1 MEIDKLGET
10 RQDPEEGKSLILS
23 LDANI
28 QEYAQQAALKVMEEK
43 QAERVSI
50 LLMNPQNGEIYACLN
65 VPEFDL
71 NDPFTLNEDLQAKL
85 DMREEQTIEK
95 ETEQTAAQMAAKTK
109 SKRKQELLNQM
120 WRNPC
125 MNDTYEP
132 GSTFKIITMSA
143 GWKREL

>member
-1 MEIDKLGET
+1 MINLGRQGRT
-10 RQDPEEGKSLILS
+10 RKREKDLILS

-50 LLMNPQNGEIYACLN
+50 LLMNPQNGEIYACVN

-95 ETEQTAAQMAAKTK
+95 ETEQTAAQIAAKTK
-109 SKRKQELLNQM
+109 SKETGVVKSNVEKSLH
-120 WRNPC
+120 
-125 MNDTYEP
+125 E
-132 GSTFKIITMSA
+132 
-143 GWKREL
+143 